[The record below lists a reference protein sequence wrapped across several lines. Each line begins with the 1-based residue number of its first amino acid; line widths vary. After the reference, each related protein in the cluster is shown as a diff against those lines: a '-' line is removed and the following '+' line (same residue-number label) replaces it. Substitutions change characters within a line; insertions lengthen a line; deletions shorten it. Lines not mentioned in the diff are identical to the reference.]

1 MHAAF
6 ALTLLRWLADTRVV
20 ARAQVGASASEPDM
34 DIHNSLQVM
43 FSNMLVLRATRAMIK
58 APHAGVF
65 DATLALMAH
74 NEWVI
79 MMLIP
84 PGLITIIFHSEVF
97 GNNMLYDRLGYDDPC
112 VLIDTAPSNW
122 MALMLYVVAAYFGF
136 LHVHFKLA
144 RLAKSDEAHLLNL
157 SSPARAFIYA
167 SNYFFLGGIMA
178 FSLCFLI
185 PPTESVYVHT
195 YGFIVNI
202 ITRFFANV
210 STFIEYNART
220 QAADGGKL
228 PPIMTRQYVFLIV
241 YGLSSF
247 IPPAVS
253 VITINLLIPGTFH
266 I

>member
-84 PGLITIIFHSEVF
+84 PGLIKFVF
-97 GNNMLYDRLGYDDPC
+97 
-112 VLIDTAPSNW
+112 
-122 MALMLYVVAAYFGF
+122 
-136 LHVHFKLA
+136 
-144 RLAKSDEAHLLNL
+144 
-157 SSPARAFIYA
+157 
-167 SNYFFLGGIMA
+167 
-178 FSLCFLI
+178 
-185 PPTESVYVHT
+185 
-195 YGFIVNI
+195 
-202 ITRFFANV
+202 
-210 STFIEYNART
+210 
-220 QAADGGKL
+220 
-228 PPIMTRQYVFLIV
+228 
-241 YGLSSF
+241 
-247 IPPAVS
+247 
-253 VITINLLIPGTFH
+253 
-266 I
+266 